1 MAKPGAKGK
10 SKQIH
15 EMTGTQRKDRVSI
28 EIVPPIPA
36 RNIRPKG
43 LIRNAGRIF
52 DEKLEIYTAR
62 GQSIAGCESLLVQYC
77 NLEATLLSLWRN
89 KQIPTMA
96 QMTEYR
102 RLADTFFDS
111 PARQLSRP
119 KKNDSKNPFSK
130 HSR

>member
-1 MAKPGAKGK
+1 MGKPGAKGK

-15 EMTGTQRKDRVSI
+15 EMTGTHRKDRTPLEV
-28 EIVPPIPA
+28 VPPIPA

-43 LIRNAGRIF
+43 LITKAGPIF

-77 NLEATLLSLWRN
+77 NLEATLLDLWKN

-111 PARQLSRP
+111 PASQLSRP
-119 KKNDSKNPFSK
+119 KSNKSDNPFSK
-130 HSR
+130 HKR